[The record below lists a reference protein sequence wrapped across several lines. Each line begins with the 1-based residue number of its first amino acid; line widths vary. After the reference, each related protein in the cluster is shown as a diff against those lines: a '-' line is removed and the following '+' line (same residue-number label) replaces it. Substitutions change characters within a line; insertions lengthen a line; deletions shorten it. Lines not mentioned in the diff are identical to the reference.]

1 MSRKCTKPKRL
12 KNSAWFKEKML
23 LTEALESR
31 AYLDSKQLAFLVDNR
46 DAFTLVQASQ
56 EIPSPTA
63 FQTND
68 LDAFASDCDDVPSVK
83 VVLITNLSSYDWNV
97 ISEVPFHDT
106 NTENDMSYQSMQE
119 TQCFEQPSFDNDTK
133 VDITSDSTI
142 ISYEQYLKETKNL
155 VVQNTISPTKQ
166 DELLMSIIEE
176 MSSQVAKCNKVHHE
190 NKLVNKTLTAEL
202 ERYKEQVKF
211 FEQR

>member
-97 ISEVPFHDT
+97 ISE
-106 NTENDMSYQSMQE
+106 
-119 TQCFEQPSFDNDTK
+119 
-133 VDITSDSTI
+133 
-142 ISYEQYLKETKNL
+142 
-155 VVQNTISPTKQ
+155 
-166 DELLMSIIEE
+166 
-176 MSSQVAKCNKVHHE
+176 
-190 NKLVNKTLTAEL
+190 
-202 ERYKEQVKF
+202 
-211 FEQR
+211 